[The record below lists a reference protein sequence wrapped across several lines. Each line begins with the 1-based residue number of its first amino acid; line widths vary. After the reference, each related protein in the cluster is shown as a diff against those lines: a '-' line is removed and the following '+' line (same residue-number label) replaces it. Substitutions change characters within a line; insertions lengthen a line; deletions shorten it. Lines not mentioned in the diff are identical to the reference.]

1 LDTKERIIE
10 TFIEDEMKS
19 SYLTYAMSVIV
30 SRALP
35 DVRDGLKPVHRRIL
49 YDMNEL
55 GLTPDKPFK
64 KSARV
69 VGDVLGK
76 YHPHGDQ
83 SVYNALVRMAQEF
96 SMRKILIHGQ
106 GNFGS
111 IDGDNPAAMRYTEAR
126 LHPIA
131 MQLLA
136 DIEKNTI
143 DYIPNFDDSLEE
155 PTVLP
160 AAFPNLLVNGSSGIA
175 VGMATSIPPHN
186 LGEVIK
192 AVIAV
197 IQKPKITIDEIV
209 KIIPG
214 PDFPTGGVIIGKSG
228 IEEAYKTGNAQIQV
242 RAKVSIEKMKGGK
255 EALIV
260 NEIPYQVNKTRL
272 IQDIA
277 AHVKNRKVDG
287 ITDLRDESDRDG
299 TRVVIEL
306 KRGINPHVVMNQ
318 LFKITSLQVT
328 YSINLLALDHLK
340 PSLMNIKEMIGK
352 YIAHREEV
360 VRRRTRFDLDNA
372 EKRAHIL
379 EGFLR
384 ALDEIDEVI
393 TIIRSSKTPKEAA
406 DRLIERFSFTRAQA
420 DAILNMRLARL
431 TGLEREKIQKEYEE
445 LQILIAELREL
456 LKSRKNILARI
467 VKELREISK
476 KFDDPRRTGIIDKE
490 EEIDIKDLIIEEDV
504 VVTISHN
511 GFIKRT
517 PITAFKNQGRG
528 GVGVNVSSLKE
539 SDFIEHV
546 FVAST
551 HDTMLF
557 ISDRGVAYSTW
568 VHEIMNASRNAKG
581 QSIKLLLRL
590 EGEEKVAAYAKLREK
605 ENEAYILFMTRK
617 GYTKKVAVTEFLNV
631 RKSGIIA
638 IKLDDDD
645 SLVDAIV
652 TDGKSELI
660 IATAMGNALRL
671 KEETVRPMGRTARG
685 VTGIRMK
692 EGNHVCAV
700 CMIIKDADLLVATE
714 NGYGKRVPVNNFT
727 VHGRGT
733 RGQIYTKLNERTGNA
748 VGVILVKKSDQIVI
762 ITSRGMIIKLKVR
775 SVSIMGRN
783 ATGVKLVNIKEPDTV
798 AGVGRVVQE

>member
-55 GLTPDKPFK
+55 GLTPDKPYK

-111 IDGDNPAAMRYTEAR
+111 IDGDSPAAMRYTEAR

-136 DIEKNTI
+136 DIDKNTI

-155 PTVLP
+155 PSVLP

-197 IQKPKITIDEIV
+197 IQRPKITIDEIV

-228 IEEAYKTGNAQIQV
+228 IEEAYKTGNGQIQV

-255 EALIV
+255 EALVV

-340 PSLMNIKEMIGK
+340 PSLMSIKEMIEK

-360 VRRRTRFDLDNA
+360 VRRRTRFDLDKA

-393 TIIRSSKTPKEAA
+393 NIIRSSKTPKEAA

-420 DAILNMRLARL
+420 DAILDMRLARL
-431 TGLEREKIQKEYEE
+431 TGLEREKIQNEYEE
-445 LQILIAELREL
+445 LKKLIAELREL

-476 KFDDPRRTGIIDKE
+476 KFDDPRRTEIIDKE

-581 QSIKLLLRL
+581 QSIKFLLRL

-605 ENEAYILFMTRK
+605 EDEAYILFMTRK
-617 GYTKKVAVTEFLNV
+617 GYTKKVAVKEFLNV

-692 EGNHVCAV
+692 EGNYVCAV

-714 NGYGKRVPVNNFT
+714 NGYGKRIPVNNFT

-733 RGQIYTKLNERTGNA
+733 RGQIYTKMNERTGNA